1 MNTPVSSATAE
12 ATTSGDG
19 GPPPLKSIRLSTA
32 TDEGSEGSCPTP
44 TPLQPKP
51 KGVSK
56 GSGGATT
63 SGGKPRGRPPGAK
76 NKVASGGG
84 GEKPPK
90 VKKSAANSQQPL
102 QQQQKKL
109 PIYHNAHKLYQV
121 SFSRVIIKYSLP
133 RHLREFADFSTEI
146 YWWKHYPLKD
156 FTDYVLAFPLCS
168 NYCLFA
174 MSRVWSLSGPTS

>member
-90 VKKSAANSQQPL
+90 VKKSAANSQQPQ

-121 SFSRVIIKYSLP
+121 SLKFALGIRLCFFILRRNSRQKTVIESYDLQV
-133 RHLREFADFSTEI
+133 I
-146 YWWKHYPLKD
+146 YN
-156 FTDYVLAFPLCS
+156 S
-168 NYCLFA
+168 
-174 MSRVWSLSGPTS
+174 

>member
-1 MNTPVSSATAE
+1 MNTPVSSAPAE

-51 KGVSK
+51 KGASK

-90 VKKSAANSQQPL
+90 VKKSAANSQQPQ

-121 SFSRVIIKYSLP
+121 SLM
-133 RHLREFADFSTEI
+133 FA
-146 YWWKHYPLKD
+146 
-156 FTDYVLAFPLCS
+156 
-168 NYCLFA
+168 
-174 MSRVWSLSGPTS
+174 